1 VNQRQLKG
9 GIQEL
14 ELHSSSK
21 LSLFSKIQFI
31 QPLHLSYC
39 FLTTCTS
46 HSTSSPEC
54 LSKYLSTNTSIG
66 SISPNFRLVSL
77 MTRHKYS
84 TNTFIILCLH
94 ADLLSTLCAFH
105 SNSKTRPGCRHF
117 LRRVHLIISI
127 SSIIIVVILL
137 CQCRDFHIF
146 LRRFNGIQ
154 DNIQTS
160 LLLRE
165 SSGIIVAGSACLD
178 FLAFDGRSDLFSGGI
193 I

>member
-1 VNQRQLKG
+1 M
-9 GIQEL
+9 
-14 ELHSSSK
+14 
-21 LSLFSKIQFI
+21 QFI
-31 QPLHLSYC
+31 QPLHLSYY
-39 FLTTCTS
+39 FLTTWTGNS
-46 HSTSSPEC
+46 ASSPEC
-54 LSKYLSTNTSIG
+54 LSKHLSTDTSIG
-66 SISPNFRLVSL
+66 SIPPNFRLVSL

-84 TNTFIILCLH
+84 TNTIIILCLH
-94 ADLLSTLCAFH
+94 ADLLPTLCAFH

-146 LRRFNGIQ
+146 LRQFNGIQ

-165 SSGIIVAGSACLD
+165 SSGIIVAGSAFLD
-178 FLAFDGRSDLFSGGI
+178 SLAFDGRSDLFSGGI